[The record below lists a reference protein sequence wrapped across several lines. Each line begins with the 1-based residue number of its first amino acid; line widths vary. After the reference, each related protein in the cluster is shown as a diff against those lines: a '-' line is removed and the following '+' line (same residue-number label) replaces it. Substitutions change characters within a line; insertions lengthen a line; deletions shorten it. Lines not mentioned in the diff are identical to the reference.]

1 MKCTCL
7 NFNRFL
13 ITLLFCFF
21 GVYDSSGQSVK
32 DSLEQILQDPSLA
45 AGDRILAQ
53 GKLATHLFFNDEKE
67 RSAQLL
73 DQAIVL
79 SKAQDDK
86 QYLAKTLAIKAIQL
100 RITGNFDES
109 ENTMDEASKLIEKIQ
124 NPSVKA
130 YVWYARGWL
139 DYRNENLSQ
148 AVENFINALQFYGES
163 ATADDLRVKASVY
176 NELYN
181 IYAQWNDYSQMK
193 KYAKLGLKAAQHS
206 ENIDAVGFSLQ
217 SLAYTF
223 ETAYRAKPTNLI
235 DLDSALYYYKQSV
248 DVLMQNQDKTSVS
261 SQLPLNVMGLANLY
275 SEFYPE
281 TYKDS
286 ALYYTNIA
294 LQKGMETKQYSVVAG
309 AYGIKSEYAQR
320 ENKLD
325 DAVNY
330 LSQAAFYIQMEE
342 LPDYNILAQIHL
354 SLSGIYEE
362 KKDFSEALSFYKKYV
377 ELYKQRF
384 DSEKMAV
391 ASELEVRYESELKE
405 QKLANLNEQ
414 IIQRKKLN
422 LIYIL
427 LSIAIFIALLFLLA
441 AYRQRAKS
449 LQQQQKLHQLEI
461 DKIKQE
467 HKISVL
473 SAMVDGQEN
482 ERARIARDLHDGLGG
497 LLSGVKIELSSGLN
511 TLEAQPN
518 KTLLK
523 NTLDRLDQAVDEL
536 RRIARNMVPELLLK
550 YGLDEALKEYC
561 LSLKRTGVNI
571 SYQVI
576 NYQRNILK
584 QNTQVA
590 IYRVAQELINNALKH
605 AKASHIL
612 VDLQMRENLLFLTV
626 EDDGCGFDPANISQK
641 GSFGLANLEARLEIL
656 NSSLHI
662 DSEQGTGT
670 SVIVNCPID

>member
-1 MKCTCL
+1 MKSIYL
-7 NFNRFL
+7 NFSR
-13 ITLLFCFF
+13 LLTVLFFCLF
-21 GVYDSSGQSVK
+21 GVYDSAGQSVK
-32 DSLEQILQDPSLA
+32 DSLEQILHNPSLA
-45 AGDRILAQ
+45 AGDQILIQ
-53 GKLATHLFFNDEKE
+53 GQLAAHLFFNGEKE
-67 RSAQLL
+67 EAARLL
-73 DQAIVL
+73 DQAIRL
-79 SKAQDDK
+79 SKSEGDK

-100 RITGNFDES
+100 RIDGNLDES
-109 ENTMDEASKLIEKIQ
+109 ESTYKEAFTLVEKIE
-124 NPSVKA
+124 NPSVKG
-130 YVWYARGWL
+130 YVWYAGGWL
-139 DYRNENLSQ
+139 DYRNNNLTQ
-148 AVENFINALQFYGES
+148 AVENFIIALQFYENS
-163 ATADDLRVKASVY
+163 TTADDLRVKASIY
-176 NELYN
+176 NEMYS
-181 IYAQWNDYSQMK
+181 IYALWNDFAQMK
-193 KYAKLGLKAAQHS
+193 KYAKLSLQAAQHS
-206 ENIDAVGFSLQ
+206 GNIDAVSFSLQ

-223 ETAYRAKPTNLI
+223 ETAYRAKPTNII
-235 DLDSALYYYKQSV
+235 DLDSAQYYYRQSV
-248 DVLMQNQDKTSVS
+248 DVLMQNQGKTSVS
-261 SQLPLNVMGLANLY
+261 SQLPVNAIGLANLF

-281 TYKDS
+281 IHRDS

-294 LQKGMETKQYSVVAG
+294 LKKGMETKQYSVVAG
-309 AYGIKSEYAQR
+309 AYGIMSEYAKLD
-320 ENKLD
+320 NKPD

-330 LSQAAFYIQMEE
+330 LSQAAYYIQAEE
-342 LPDYNILAQIHL
+342 LPDNTVLAQIYL
-354 SLSGIYEE
+354 SLSDIYEE
-362 KKDFSEALSFYKKYV
+362 KKDFSEALVFYKKYV

-391 ASELEVRYESELKE
+391 ANELEVRYESELKE
-405 QKLANLNEQ
+405 QKLTNLNEQ

-449 LQQQQKLHQLEI
+449 LLQQQKLHQLEI

-467 HKISVL
+467 HKISIL

-482 ERARIARDLHDGLGG
+482 ERARLARDLHDGLGG

-511 TLEAQPN
+511 ASETQPD

-576 NYQRNILK
+576 NYQKNILK

-605 AKASHIL
+605 AKPSHIL

-626 EDDGCGFDPANISQK
+626 EDDGCGFDPANISRK